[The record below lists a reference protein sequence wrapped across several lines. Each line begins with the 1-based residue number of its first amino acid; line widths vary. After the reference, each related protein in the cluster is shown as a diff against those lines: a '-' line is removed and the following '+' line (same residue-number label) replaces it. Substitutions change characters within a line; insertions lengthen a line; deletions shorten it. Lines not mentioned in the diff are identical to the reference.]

1 MGPQSGER
9 RKLSEPGTKKTL
21 FHLINGNSHSTST
34 HYKPMPFKSNSIDLG
49 RNPTEPTEASLV
61 ISPPQSYP
69 RRSFLRRLGVGAA
82 LLGPGAALMGLAPK
96 ASANSSS
103 DLSDG
108 DAAILRFLA
117 AAEIIETDL
126 WQQYAELGGVD
137 AAPSGYVTA
146 LEILDGDQP
155 QYISDNTDDERSHVS
170 FLNAYLHSKGEK
182 GVNLDAFR
190 TLPSSQASGAQQIG
204 RLTNL
209 TQLTVDTS
217 WWTRYRSTT
226 NPDLGA
232 TFPNAVPSLATGL
245 HTAIPR
251 NNSELNLADPNNPSD
266 HTKAIAF
273 TAGFHF
279 AFIEQGG
286 TSLYAAMAQKASS
299 LEVLRIILSIGGSEI
314 MHFQTWQDK
323 AGNATPLTDFDPIN
337 QSTATFVD
345 LHTGQPENLQANL
358 IMPEPC
364 DFISKNLPA
373 CSIIRPTG
381 KSQVS
386 AVGAVNA
393 FTADGLFRGQSQAF
407 SKLLNSLAK
416 AADAAHRNFD

>member
-1 MGPQSGER
+1 MA
-9 RKLSEPGTKKTL
+9 PGVA
-21 FHLINGNSHSTST
+21 FVTS
-34 HYKPMPFKSNSIDLG
+34 
-49 RNPTEPTEASLV
+49 
-61 ISPPQSYP
+61 P
-69 RRSFLRRLGVGAA
+69 RRA
-82 LLGPGAALMGLAPK
+82 LADDKHLK
-96 ASANSSS
+96 K
-103 DLSDG
+103 G
-108 DAAILRFLA
+108 DVAILQFLA

-126 WQQYAELGGVD
+126 WQQYTELGGVD
-137 AAPSGYVTA
+137 APASSYVGA

-155 QYISDNTDDERSHVS
+155 QYISDNTDDEQSHVN
-170 FLNAYLHSKGEK
+170 FLNAYLHSKGEQ
-182 GVNLDAFR
+182 GVNLDGFR
-190 TLPSSQASGAQQIG
+190 TLPSSTAPGAQQIG

-251 NNSELNLADPNNPSD
+251 NNADLGSNDPNNPSD
-266 HTKAIAF
+266 HIKAIAF

-286 TSLYAAMAQKASS
+286 TSLYAAMAQKASGP
-299 LEVLRIILSIGGSEI
+299 EVLQIILSIGGSEI

-323 AGNATPLTDFDPIN
+323 AGNATPVTDHDTVN
-337 QSTATFVD
+337 NSTVTFTD

-364 DFISKNLPA
+364 DFISTSLPA

-381 KSQVS
+381 AGQVS
-386 AVGAVNA
+386 AMGAVNA

-407 SKLLNSLAK
+407 FTLLNSLAR
-416 AADAAHRNFD
+416 AADAAVRN

>member
-1 MGPQSGER
+1 MGM
-9 RKLSEPGTKKTL
+9 KLLS
-21 FHLINGNSHSTST
+21 
-34 HYKPMPFKSNSIDLG
+34 KP
-49 RNPTEPTEASLV
+49 TASLSANSTAR
-61 ISPPQSYP
+61 ILP
-69 RRSFLRRLGVGAA
+69 RRSFLRRLGLGAA
-82 LLGPGAALMGLAPK
+82 LLAPGAAFLSSPRK
-96 ASANSSS
+96 AFGN
-103 DLSDG
+103 DDEITRG

-126 WQQYAELGGVD
+126 WQQYTELGGVD
-137 AAPSGYVTA
+137 APPSSYVGA

-155 QYISDNTDDERSHVS
+155 QYISDNTDDEQSHVN
-170 FLNAYLHSKGEK
+170 FLNAYLLSKGES

-190 TLPSSQASGAQQIG
+190 TLPSSTAPGAQQIG

-209 TQLTVDTS
+209 RQLTVDTS

-232 TFPNAVPSLATGL
+232 MFPNAVPSLATGL

-251 NNSELNLADPNNPSD
+251 NISDLGSNDPNNPSD
-266 HTKAIAF
+266 HIKAIAF

-286 TSLYAAMAQKASS
+286 TSLYARMAQKATS
-299 LEVLRIILSIGGSEI
+299 LEVLQIILSIGGSEV

-323 AGNATPLTDFDPIN
+323 AGNATPVTDNDPIN
-337 QSTATFVD
+337 NSTVTFID
-345 LHTGQPENLQANL
+345 LKSGQPENLQANL

-364 DFISKNLPA
+364 NFISPSLPA

-381 KSQVS
+381 SAHVS
-386 AVGAVNA
+386 AMGAVNA
-393 FTADGLFRGQSQAF
+393 FTADGLFRGQPGRF
-407 SKLLNSLAK
+407 FDLLHSLAR
-416 AADAAHRNFD
+416 AADAAQRSL